1 MKLLLLI
8 ASLSAVSEAFK
19 VQHGSIRAVQKT
31 KMSATMKE
39 MSATMKEMS
48 TTTIT
53 TTTTTTTSCPS
64 RSSRAGKYLP
74 ADQAVVDDFIEFLR
88 ERASTASAEDYI
100 QPIKDFQSLVEQ
112 DPNLQSQFALAF
124 ATASALKAGKTPL
137 STPAVKNFD
146 AFLSLL
152 NALMVQAP
160 AYYLKTS
167 KPGEIDNASDEP
179 AGMIAFPINA
189 LLAWPMATYA
199 GYGLFANVLV
209 NDCFLRI
216 LNYWQENFLLTEASR
231 YVLPPDASAET
242 GLPPNSVGWLHEGA
256 KKQMV
261 AVAFNFTGNDIDVT
275 IEEVPLRQATRARRY
290 RCRPA
295 SRRAS
300 SAITSISLL
309 SAVFA
314 ASCATTAAHRRPLC
328 ASRERA
334 LWPCDRPSSRCSNCL
349 TRRISSTM
357 ASPTGTSS
365 SVGNSRSW
373 ETRMVLARVR
383 STASLDTSRGHT
395 AALTTTL

>member
-1 MKLLLLI
+1 MKLLCLI
-8 ASLSAVSEAFK
+8 ASLSAVSEAFQ
-19 VQHGSIRAVQKT
+19 VQHGSIRGLQK
-31 KMSATMKE
+31 KKVSAAMKE
-39 MSATMKEMS
+39 MSTT

-53 TTTTTTTSCPS
+53 TTTTTSKSAWCPS

-74 ADQAVVDDFIEFLR
+74 TDHAVVDDFIEFLR
-88 ERASTASAEDYI
+88 ECASTVGTEDYI

-124 ATASALKAGKTPL
+124 ATAAVLKQGKTPL
-137 STPAVKNFD
+137 NTPAVKNFD
-146 AFLSLL
+146 EFLSLL
-152 NALMVQAP
+152 NALMMTAP
-160 AYYLKTS
+160 AYYLE
-167 KPGEIDNASDEP
+167 PGTFDDPKDEP
-179 AGMIAFPINA
+179 AGFVAFPINA
-189 LLAWPMATYA
+189 LLLWPMATYA

-216 LNYWQENFLLTEASR
+216 LNHWQESFLTKEASR
-231 YVLPPDASAET
+231 YVLPPNANAET

-275 IEEVPLRQATRARRY
+275 IEEVPLRQATRARCY

-300 SAITSISLL
+300 SAVASISLL

-365 SVGNSRSW
+365 SVGSSRSW

-383 STASLDTSRGHT
+383 STASLGTSRGQT